1 MNISAPYRQLIKD
14 YALFGVMA
22 LLLLTAGCGH
32 KGGGPPPPPPK
43 PKTDASKTNS
53 ASLNSTSLTNEY
65 VSVFETLPLGKP
77 QDPFYPETR
86 RFARSTTSKSP
97 GIVIPSEPALTLTFV
112 IHARKRS
119 QAVINGAIFELGE
132 DAQMVHVPN
141 GPPVEVKCLEIGDNY
156 AKVQIKG
163 ENTPKVLW
171 MEKKKN

>member
-1 MNISAPYRQLIKD
+1 MNHHATYRRLIKD
-14 YALFGVMA
+14 YALLGMA
-22 LLLLTAGCGH
+22 VLLVSVAGCSH

-43 PKTDASKTNS
+43 KDAGKPGAASLTKTNS
-53 ASLNSTSLTNEY
+53 ESEY
-65 VSVFETLPLGKP
+65 VSVFETLGPGKL
-77 QDPFYPETR
+77 QDPFYPETK
-86 RFARSTTSKSP
+86 RFNVVARSKGGGP
-97 GIVIPSEPALTLTFV
+97 AAPQEPALNLTFV
-112 IHARKRS
+112 IHAPRRS

-163 ENTPKVLW
+163 ESKPTILW